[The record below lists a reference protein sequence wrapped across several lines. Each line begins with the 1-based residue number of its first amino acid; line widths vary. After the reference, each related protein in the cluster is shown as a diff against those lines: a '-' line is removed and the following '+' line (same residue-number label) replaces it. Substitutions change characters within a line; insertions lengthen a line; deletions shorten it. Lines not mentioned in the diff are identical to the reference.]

1 MSKDKDPAF
10 LFYPKDWKMGTAE
23 YKPEE
28 KGVYI
33 DLLCHQHQKG
43 SIPADPERLAMTVGL
58 PIDYFMNIWDVIK
71 ENFVPLNNQMDDRLV
86 NRKLNRLMKERH
98 NRSRTNT
105 ITGTFASLLRTGDFS
120 KKDIIFL
127 KKHFN
132 ISKFEGTDTER
143 LTERITEWIYDCL
156 KSIGNGDGDEDGN
169 ENGDVTNETNQPN
182 YDLIVDFYHKHCPN
196 LSRVQSINDTRKGY
210 MNARF
215 AEYGIEKI
223 EEVFRIAGGSN
234 FLNGNNE
241 KRWKADF
248 EWLIRPE
255 NFLKTLEG
263 KYNNKDTER
272 RLSV

>member
-182 YDLIVDFYHKHCPN
+182 YDLIVEAYHTLCPEMPSVIK
-196 LSRVQSINDTRKGY
+196 LTKMRKGY
-210 MNARF
+210 INARHKEF
-215 AEYGIEKI
+215 GDDGIRQVLEK
-223 EEVFRIAGGSN
+223 AGSSS
-234 FLNGNNE
+234 FLNGMNDRN
-241 KRWKADF
+241 WVANF
-248 EWLIRPE
+248 EWLMKPE
-255 NFLKTLEG
+255 NFVKVLED
-263 KYNNKDTER
+263 KYKNKDSEK
-272 RLSV
+272 RLAV